1 MVTSG
6 DRWRSM
12 ATGGE
17 AVGNRWRWVA
27 MGGDGWRWMA
37 MDGDWWR
44 SMGTCCSQAQS
55 SHSPPST
62 PTQFPWPTCGISCTS
77 ACPTNEYDRPV
88 VWLLF
93 VSSYT
98 AAMIFNQRLF
108 DVDQGNT
115 VGRPI
120 WQWLPVVERRLRL
133 PHTPSTLSGNAADGP
148 KVVRAV
154 SLDVH
159 AHPHDADASHDNTV

>member
-1 MVTSG
+1 MAATSVLS
-6 DRWRSM
+6 DRMISSPR
-12 ATGGE
+12 GGRR
-17 AVGNRWRWVA
+17 APRGASTRIGRDCPRPKTRRCWTRLRQAAPRRPVGCVEVLRRPQTWPQTSFWH
-27 MGGDGWRWMA
+27 DGLRV
-37 MDGDWWR
+37 GV
-44 SMGTCCSQAQS
+44 SQTLGTCCSQAQS

-120 WQWLPVVERRLRL
+120 
-133 PHTPSTLSGNAADGP
+133 
-148 KVVRAV
+148 
-154 SLDVH
+154 
-159 AHPHDADASHDNTV
+159 